1 MNSFQLKIVTPI
13 AVISHES
20 VDYIRCPGI
29 DGSFG
34 IMANHQKGIF
44 ALNIGEIKL
53 NINNSNQYLATGGGF
68 AEIMDG
74 KVKLLV
80 ESIEKSL
87 DIDIDRAK
95 NSLDRAQT
103 RKLDKKDTNIDEA
116 RVEASIFRAIN
127 RLKISKR

>member
-116 RVEASIFRAIN
+116 RVKASIFRAIN